1 MIFGIRGRWFESS
14 LPDIYREVAQ
24 LDRARSNFHLFHS
37 LTLLFA
43 EVAELADALD

>member
-24 LDRARSNFHLFHS
+24 LVERVATFHPFNS